1 MTFIAS
7 VIAKEGIAIVADS
20 FGTTME
26 HSISENDFF
35 DYYNSLD
42 ENDRDTVPMSKVIQ
56 LFGKRPSS
64 TRNYVDKLFRFDDFS
79 AVTITGSAYIN
90 DKEIKDIINEISIN
104 MQIDQ
109 SAYKTKTIEEKLDD
123 FCRRLKTEVIEHLRD
138 NNLSITEFIFS
149 HYNTFLNKPQVFV
162 VKIKELQK
170 DNFDENDPELITYA
184 DQSNLKIVTDGQDTY
199 VDRLIF
205 GTLYNNIVTVKG
217 EVLDCV
223 IKTLGLNEDD
233 SRKITDSISNFS
245 FMQNTVLDDMF
256 SIRFR
261 ELSLQEALD
270 LAALLIKIVMDIQ
283 VYTEKI
289 PTVGG
294 LIRLA
299 VIRKDT
305 GFDWISGHDLKP
317 SKII

>member
-20 FGTTME
+20 FRTTLE
-26 HSISENDFF
+26 HSISENDFSDF
-35 DYYNSLD
+35 YSSLPED
-42 ENDRDTVPMSKVIQ
+42 NRENIPLSKIIQ
-56 LFGKRPSS
+56 LFDRRPSS
-64 TRNYVDKLFRFDDFS
+64 TRNYVDKLFKFDQFS
-79 AVTITGSAYIN
+79 AVTTTGAAYIN
-90 DKEIKDIINEISIN
+90 NKEIKEIIASISSSMQVDEAVYRSRDIEDILNEF
-104 MQIDQ
+104 
-109 SAYKTKTIEEKLDD
+109 LDKVKVEILEH
-123 FCRRLKTEVIEHLRD
+123 LKTD
-138 NNLSITEFIFS
+138 NLSITEFIFS
-149 HYNTFLNKPQVFV
+149 HFNVKLNKSQIFV
-162 VKIKELQK
+162 IKIKEVDK
-170 DNFDENDPELITYA
+170 DNFDANDPEIITFI
-184 DQSNLKIVTDGQDTY
+184 DQSNLGIVTDGQDTF

-205 GTLYNNIVTVKG
+205 GTLYNNIGQVKR
-217 EVLDCV
+217 EIVECV
-223 IKTLGLNEDD
+223 IKTLALKDDD
-233 SRKITDSISNFS
+233 SKKIIDVIADAE
-245 FMQNTVLDDMF
+245 FMKKTILNDMF
-256 SIRFR
+256 SINFR

-317 SKII
+317 PKII